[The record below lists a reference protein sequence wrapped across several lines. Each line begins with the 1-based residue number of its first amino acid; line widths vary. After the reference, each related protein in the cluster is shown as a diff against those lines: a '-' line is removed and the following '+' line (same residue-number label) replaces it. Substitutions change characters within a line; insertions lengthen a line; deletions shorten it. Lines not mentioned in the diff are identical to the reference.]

1 MKILNKYDNSDS
13 QHFLYIY
20 VMETAKEAK
29 TVAAKLNLA
38 VVSKINRLGNLKAE
52 NNEIHFNSP
61 RRSAELEQFWIDET
75 RKLIE
80 AL

>member
-1 MKILNKYDNSDS
+1 MKILTETDERDRK
-13 QHFLYIY
+13 HFLYSY
-20 VMETAKEAK
+20 VMATAEDAMI
-29 TVAAKLNLA
+29 AATKLNLA

-52 NNEIHFNSP
+52 DKAVHFNSP
-61 RRSAELEQFWIDET
+61 RRSAKLEQFWIDET